1 MQTKLVLASVFF
13 FIANVF
19 IGCGDSS
26 TTASND
32 TTESSTSTITTSSYS
47 HQSNSS
53 VEIGDSN
60 LAIPCKT
67 ETEDKCE
74 YGILVDNRDSQSYK
88 TVKIANQWWM
98 GENLAYEAADSYCL
112 NNVDANCAKYGRLY
126 TWNAAVK
133 ACPSGWHLPQK
144 SEFKTL
150 FAAIGSES
158 QAGKM
163 LETTHGWLKDGYGTD
178 SYGFSALSGGL
189 RYGNGDFG
197 DEGMYAYFWTATE
210 ENSSSA
216 YSIDL
221 YYSRA
226 SAYLGSDYKTYAFSV
241 RCVKD

>member
-1 MQTKLVLASVFF
+1 MPKKLVLVSAFF

-26 TTASND
+26 TASND
-32 TTESSTSTITTSSYS
+32 TTESSTSTITTSSDS

-74 YGILVDNRDSQSYK
+74 YGVLVDNRDSQSYK
-88 TVKIANQWWM
+88 TVKIANQWWI
-98 GENLAYEAADSYCL
+98 GENIAYETADSYCQ
-112 NNVDANCAKYGRLY
+112 NNVDTNCVKYGRLY
-126 TWNAAVK
+126 TWKAAIK
-133 ACPSGWHLPQK
+133 ACPTGWHLPQK

-150 FAAIGSES
+150 FTAIGGEIV
-158 QAGKM
+158 AGKM
-163 LETTHGWLKDGYGTD
+163 LESTHGWLKDDNGTD

-189 RYGNGDFG
+189 RYENGDFG

-210 ENSSSA
+210 ENSSAA

-221 YYSRA
+221 YYSRT

-241 RCVKD
+241 RCIKD